1 MRGPSL
7 SISALS
13 RQLKV
18 TPRTLRYYESIGLL
32 HPEKR
37 GRQRIYDGKEQKQL
51 AHIIRW
57 KRAGFPLQEIRAL
70 LDSPQADGE
79 HLAQALER
87 ARAFRKQA
95 QERLDDINETLDY
108 LNEIER
114 RLTQA

>member
-1 MRGPSL
+1 
-7 SISALS
+7 LS

-37 GRQRIYDGKEQKQL
+37 GQQRVYDGKEQKQL

-70 LDSPQADGE
+70 LESPLADRK
-79 HLAQALER
+79 HLEQALER
-87 ARAFRKQA
+87 ARVFKKLA
-95 QERLDDINETLDY
+95 QERLDDINETLNY
-108 LNEIER
+108 LSEIDR
-114 RLTQA
+114 RITLP